1 MREGALEVFLFPASM
16 MTIKQRRILI
26 KGTIFALIV
35 GLIFFLSRYGPQP
48 FSVMGPPGEHIG
60 KLFTKRKKL
69 ARFLVSL
76 GPYSSAIFILLQ
88 ALQVII
94 SPIPGE
100 LTGAVGGYV
109 YGVSFGFLFSTVGL
123 TLGSWAAFEIAD
135 ILGKPFI
142 ERFVRKDILDKFDFI
157 STNTGA
163 VICFL
168 LFLLPGFPKDVL
180 CFILGLT
187 GMRLSTF
194 LIISTLGRMPGTY
207 LLTVQGAS
215 LRSQDYAT
223 AVLIAVISVVL
234 VLLGYLYKDR
244 FVHRMKSTP
253 G

>member
-1 MREGALEVFLFPASM
+1 
-16 MTIKQRRILI
+16 MTAKQRRVFI
-26 KGTIFALIV
+26 KGAIFALII
-35 GLIFFLSRYGPQP
+35 GLVFFLSRYGPQP
-48 FSVMGPPGEHIG
+48 FSVMGPSGENIG
-60 KLFTKRKKL
+60 KLFTRRRKL

-142 ERFVRKDILDKFDFI
+142 ERFMRRDILDKFNFI

-180 CFILGLT
+180 CYVLGLT

-194 LIISTLGRMPGTY
+194 LIVSTLGRMPGTY
-207 LLTVQGAS
+207 MLTIQGAS
-215 LRSQDYAT
+215 LRSQHYAT
-223 AVLIAVISVVL
+223 AVLVAVISAVL
-234 VLLGYLYKDR
+234 VVLGYLYKDH
-244 FVHRMKSTP
+244 FVHRMKSTA

>member
-1 MREGALEVFLFPASM
+1 
-16 MTIKQRRILI
+16 MTAKQRRVFI
-26 KGTIFALIV
+26 KGAIFALIIALV
-35 GLIFFLSRYGPQP
+35 FFLSRYGPQP
-48 FSVMGPPGEHIG
+48 FSVMGPSGENIG
-60 KLFTKRKKL
+60 KLFTRRRKL

-142 ERFVRKDILDKFDFI
+142 ERFVRRDILDKFNFI

-180 CFILGLT
+180 CYVLGLT

-194 LIISTLGRMPGTY
+194 LIVSTLGRMPGTY
-207 LLTVQGAS
+207 MLTIQGAS
-215 LRSQDYAT
+215 LRSQHYAT
-223 AVLIAVISVVL
+223 AVLVAVISAVL
-234 VLLGYLYKDR
+234 VVLGYLYKDH
-244 FVHRMKSTP
+244 FVHRMKSTA

>member
-1 MREGALEVFLFPASM
+1 
-16 MTIKQRRILI
+16 MTAKQRRVFI
-26 KGTIFALIV
+26 KGAIFALII
-35 GLIFFLSRYGPQP
+35 GLVFYLSRYGPQP
-48 FSVMGPPGEHIG
+48 FSVMGPSGENIG
-60 KLFTKRKKL
+60 KLFTRRRKL

-142 ERFVRKDILDKFDFI
+142 ERFVRRDILDKFNFI

-180 CFILGLT
+180 CYVLGLT

-194 LIISTLGRMPGTY
+194 LIVSTLGRMPGTY
-207 LLTVQGAS
+207 MLTIQGAS
-215 LRSQDYAT
+215 LRSQHYAT
-223 AVLIAVISVVL
+223 AVLVAVISAVL
-234 VLLGYLYKDR
+234 VVLGYLYKDH
-244 FVHRMKSTP
+244 FVHRMKSTA

>member
-1 MREGALEVFLFPASM
+1 MTTKQQKNLILKGVIFSLF
-16 MTIKQRRILI
+16 I
-26 KGTIFALIV
+26 ALI
-35 GLIFFLSRYGPQP
+35 FLLSWYGPRP
-48 FSVMGPPGEHIG
+48 FSVLGPWAEDLG
-60 KLFTKRKKL
+60 KFYTRRRRL
-69 ARFLVSL
+69 ARFLSSL
-76 GPYSSAIFILLQ
+76 GPYSAAVFMLLQ

-168 LFLLPGFPKDVL
+168 LF
-180 CFILGLT
+180 
-187 GMRLSTF
+187 
-194 LIISTLGRMPGTY
+194 
-207 LLTVQGAS
+207 
-215 LRSQDYAT
+215 
-223 AVLIAVISVVL
+223 
-234 VLLGYLYKDR
+234 
-244 FVHRMKSTP
+244 
-253 G
+253 

>member
-1 MREGALEVFLFPASM
+1 
-16 MTIKQRRILI
+16 MTHKQRKTFV
-26 KGTIFALIV
+26 KGAIFALLI
-35 GLIFFLSRYGPQP
+35 GLVFFLSRYGPQP
-48 FSVMGPPGEHIG
+48 FSALGPQGETVG
-60 KLFTKRKKL
+60 KLFTRRKKL

-109 YGVSFGFLFSTVGL
+109 YGVWFGFLFSTVGL

-142 ERFVRKDILDKFDFI
+142 ERFVRKEILDKFNFI

-180 CFILGLT
+180 CYLLGLT
-187 GMRLSTF
+187 GMGLSTF
-194 LIISTLGRMPGTY
+194 LIVSTLGRMPGTY
-207 LLTVQGAS
+207 MLTIQGAS
-215 LRSQDYAT
+215 LRSQHYAT
-223 AVLIAVISVVL
+223 AVLIAVISAVL
-234 VLLGYLYKDR
+234 LLLGYLFKDH
-244 FVHRMKSTP
+244 FVHRMKSTAR
-253 G
+253 

>member
-1 MREGALEVFLFPASM
+1 
-16 MTIKQRRILI
+16 MTAKQRRVFI
-26 KGTIFALIV
+26 KGAIFALII
-35 GLIFFLSRYGPQP
+35 GLVFFLSRYGPQP
-48 FSVMGPPGEHIG
+48 FSVMGPSGENIG
-60 KLFTKRKKL
+60 KLFTRRRKL

-142 ERFVRKDILDKFDFI
+142 ERFVRRDILDKFNFI

-180 CFILGLT
+180 CYVLGLT

-194 LIISTLGRMPGTY
+194 LIVSTLGRMPGTY
-207 LLTVQGAS
+207 MLTIQGAS
-215 LRSQDYAT
+215 LRSQHYAT
-223 AVLIAVISVVL
+223 AVLVAVISAVL
-234 VLLGYLYKDR
+234 VVLGYLYKDH
-244 FVHRMKSTP
+244 FVHRMKSTA

>member
-1 MREGALEVFLFPASM
+1 
-16 MTIKQRRILI
+16 MTAKQRRVFI
-26 KGTIFALIV
+26 KGAIFALIV
-35 GLIFFLSRYGPQP
+35 GLVFFLSRYGPQP
-48 FSVMGPPGEHIG
+48 FSVMGPSGENIG
-60 KLFTKRKKL
+60 KLFTRRRKL

-142 ERFVRKDILDKFDFI
+142 ERFVRRDILDKFNFI

-180 CFILGLT
+180 CYVLGLT

-194 LIISTLGRMPGTY
+194 LIVSTLGRMPGTY
-207 LLTVQGAS
+207 MLTIQGAS
-215 LRSQDYAT
+215 LRSQHYAT
-223 AVLIAVISVVL
+223 AVLVAVISAVL
-234 VLLGYLYKDR
+234 VVLGYLYKDH
-244 FVHRMKSTP
+244 FVHRMKSTA

>member
-1 MREGALEVFLFPASM
+1 
-16 MTIKQRRILI
+16 MTAKQRRVFI
-26 KGTIFALIV
+26 KGAIFALIV
-35 GLIFFLSRYGPQP
+35 GLVFFLSRYGPQP
-48 FSVMGPPGEHIG
+48 FSVMGPSGENIG
-60 KLFTKRKKL
+60 KLFTRRRKL

-142 ERFVRKDILDKFDFI
+142 ERFVRRDILDKFNFI

-180 CFILGLT
+180 CYVLGLT

-194 LIISTLGRMPGTY
+194 LIVSTLGRMPGTY
-207 LLTVQGAS
+207 MLTIQGAS
-215 LRSQDYAT
+215 LRSQHYAT
-223 AVLIAVISVVL
+223 AVLVAVISAVL
-234 VLLGYLYKDR
+234 VLLGYLYRDH
-244 FVHRMKSTP
+244 FVHRMKSTA